1 MQPKGDGDEGS
12 GVVERGL
19 NRVHVCPRE
28 GSGVVGLMVQGV
40 DLAVKL
46 VLGNENRVTPENVH

>member
-19 NRVHVCPRE
+19 NRVHVCPGE
-28 GSGVVGLMVQGV
+28 GGGVVGLVVQGV
-40 DLAVKL
+40 DLVVKL
-46 VLGNENRVTPENVH
+46 VLGRENKVTPKKG

>member
-19 NRVHVCPRE
+19 NRVHVGPRE
-28 GSGVVGLMVQGV
+28 GSGVVGLVVQGM

-46 VLGNENRVTPENVH
+46 DLGRENRVTPERVI